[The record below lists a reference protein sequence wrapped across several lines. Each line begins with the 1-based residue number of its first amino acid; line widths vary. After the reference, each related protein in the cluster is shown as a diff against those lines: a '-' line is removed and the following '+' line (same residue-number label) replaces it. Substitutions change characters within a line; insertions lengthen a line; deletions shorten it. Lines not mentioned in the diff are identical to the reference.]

1 VPRALCCTTDRFCG
15 NTCCASGQRCTAG
28 RCQ

>member
-15 NTCCASGQRCTAG
+15 NTCCPSGQRCTAG